1 MNRTKQAPIELKDE
15 LTERKI
21 LVYLNASK
29 PSRVRFQVWDNGDL
43 VMTAH
48 IFQTKRCLSSYDH
61 SYLTSQDAER
71 YMRDFAQVCY
81 FAGWFESEKFSRS
94 NN

>member
-1 MNRTKQAPIELKDE
+1 MNRTKQPPIELKDE
-15 LTERKI
+15 LTERKV
-21 LVYLNASK
+21 LAYLNAPK
-29 PSRVRFQVWDNGDL
+29 PTRVRFQVWDNGDL

-48 IFQTKRCLSSYDH
+48 IFQTKRCLSSYDR
-61 SYLTSQDAER
+61 SYITSENAER
-71 YMRDFAQVCY
+71 YMRDFAKICY

>member
-1 MNRTKQAPIELKDE
+1 VNRTKQPPVELKDE
-15 LTERKI
+15 LTERKV
-21 LVYLNASK
+21 LAYPNAPK
-29 PSRVRFQVWDNGDL
+29 PTRVRFQVWDNGDL

-61 SYLTSQDAER
+61 SYITSENAER
-71 YMRDFAQVCY
+71 YMRDFAKICY